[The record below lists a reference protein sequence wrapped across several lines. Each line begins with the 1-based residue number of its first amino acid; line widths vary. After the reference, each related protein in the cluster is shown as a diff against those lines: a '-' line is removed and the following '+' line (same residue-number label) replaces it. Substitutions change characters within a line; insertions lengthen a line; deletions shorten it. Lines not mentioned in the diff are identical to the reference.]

1 MQKIFYSL
9 IAVLVLIGVGFI
21 VKTFILSPA
30 VSVTSV
36 REQAVRVL
44 NINTLSV
51 TGVSRVTRDTTNHDT
66 VLATIESKLF
76 GERTSIEIPFTAQ
89 YGINGDDIQ
98 VTRSGGKTIIQL
110 PSSELM
116 SLELHMDQVQQMSEK
131 GLFVFDNDEKFVDLQ
146 KELYENQKSKLE
158 KDTQYLEQSRA
169 YAVEALEKYF
179 TSSSIVIK

>member
-1 MQKIFYSL
+1 MQKTIHIIIGALAVVGIIF
-9 IAVLVLIGVGFI
+9 V
-21 VKTFILSPA
+21 VKTFFLSPA

-51 TGVSRVTRDTTNHDT
+51 TGVSRVTRDTTSHDT

-98 VTRSGGKTIIQL
+98 VTRSGGKTVIQL

-179 TSSSIVIK
+179 TSSSIIIK